1 LSRPELFVLL
11 LLTLLLLL
19 LLPLYCGVLEDDDD
33 DDEEDDE
40 DEDVDNEDGEAVE
53 PIDLLLNIE
62 LTILLG
68 TSHLS
73 NFQIKKTKQI
83 LQIK

>member
-1 LSRPELFVLL
+1 ML
-11 LLTLLLLL
+11 LLLLL

-33 DDEEDDE
+33 DDDEDDE
-40 DEDVDNEDGEAVE
+40 EDVDNEDGEAVE
-53 PIDLLLNIE
+53 PTDLLLNIE

-73 NFQIKKTKQI
+73 NCQIKTNLLNLKNDFELTKFYFTI
-83 LQIK
+83 I